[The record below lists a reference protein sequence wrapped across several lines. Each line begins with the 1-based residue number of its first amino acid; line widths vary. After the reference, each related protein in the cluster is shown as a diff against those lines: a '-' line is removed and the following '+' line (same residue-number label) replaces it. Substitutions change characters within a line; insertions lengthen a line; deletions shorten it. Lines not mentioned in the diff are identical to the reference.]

1 MNTDVLIYPNLKAE
15 NMKQKKLKLIAF
27 LFGTGMFVLQ
37 AQETVPV
44 SGGNAT
50 GTGGTASYTVG
61 QIVNITNTGT
71 TGTSAQGVQQP
82 YEISVITGID
92 DALGI
97 MLEMVVYPNPA
108 SDFLKLKLGVYEI
121 VNLRYQLYDINGSLL
136 LNARIESQETDIS
149 MQTLKPST
157 YFLKVFQGN
166 KEIKTFKIIK
176 K

>member
-1 MNTDVLIYPNLKAE
+1 MN
-15 NMKQKKLKLIAF
+15 QKKLKLIAF
-27 LFGTGMFVLQ
+27 LLGIGMFVLQ

-44 SGGNAT
+44 SGGNAS

-82 YEISVITGID
+82 YEITVITGID
-92 DALGI
+92 DALEI

-108 SDFLKLKLGVYEI
+108 TDFLKLKLGDHEI
-121 VNLRYQLYDINGSLL
+121 MNLRYQLYDINGSLL
-136 LNARIESQETDIS
+136 LNARIEVQETDIS

-157 YFLKVFQGN
+157 YFLKVIQDN

>member
-1 MNTDVLIYPNLKAE
+1 
-15 NMKQKKLKLIAF
+15 MKQKRLKLIIAF
-27 LFGTGMFVLQ
+27 LFGIGMFVLQ

-82 YEISVITGID
+82 YEISVVTGID
-92 DALGI
+92 EALEI

-108 SDFLKLKLGVYEI
+108 TDFLKLNLGDYDGE
-121 VNLRYQLYDINGSLL
+121 NLRYQLYDINGSIILTDK
-136 LNARIESQETDIS
+136 IEVQETDIS

-157 YFLKVFQGN
+157 YFLKVIQGN